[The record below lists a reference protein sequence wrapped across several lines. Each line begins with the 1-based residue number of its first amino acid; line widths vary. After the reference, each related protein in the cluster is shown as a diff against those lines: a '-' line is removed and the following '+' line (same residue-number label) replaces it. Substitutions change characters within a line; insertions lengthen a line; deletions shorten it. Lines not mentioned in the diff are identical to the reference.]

1 MRRILLLAIVW
12 IATSM
17 PGSAWAQPAISSEIA
32 PTGKLRVAMNA
43 QTPVLLRRT
52 PDGKTMGGVGL
63 ELGKF
68 IAEKLGVSFELA
80 PYANS
85 NTYTQ
90 SFGKGEWDVGFGTRT
105 PLIADKA
112 DFILDVLLTD
122 YMFVAA
128 PGREFADAAQVDRPG
143 VKIGVGTNST
153 SDQFLSRTLK
163 SAQLVRIP
171 GGGRNIEALRS
182 GQVDVCGSQRK

>member
-90 SFGKGEWDVGFGTRT
+90 SFGKGEWDVGFGTQT

-128 PGREFADAAQVDRPG
+128 PGREFADAAQVDRPRSQDRG
-143 VKIGVGTNST
+143 WDELHVGPVP
-153 SDQFLSRTLK
+153 QPHAQIRPACAHSRRRQEYRGATQW
-163 SAQLVRIP
+163 A
-171 GGGRNIEALRS
+171 S
-182 GQVDVCGSQRK
+182 GCVGSQRK